1 MRLRHYEWSHQDH
14 PQTKAFI
21 RLLEEEYILKAKIND
36 SDYGAFL
43 IYTRRAGDE
52 KPIRPI
58 SARTNIEVRYVQNV

>member
-1 MRLRHYEWSHQDH
+1 MVKGW
-14 PQTKAFI
+14 
-21 RLLEEEYILKAKIND
+21 RLLEEEYILKAKINQ

-52 KPIRPI
+52 MPIRPI